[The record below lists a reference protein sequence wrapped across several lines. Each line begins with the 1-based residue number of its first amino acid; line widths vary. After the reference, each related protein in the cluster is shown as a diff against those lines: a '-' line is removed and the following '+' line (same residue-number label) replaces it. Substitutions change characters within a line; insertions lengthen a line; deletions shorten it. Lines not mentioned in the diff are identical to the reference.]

1 MDRVTEPDHPGRVL
15 VAAVDG
21 GLVTVAEYVPGQD
34 GDAEL
39 AILIDDTMHHRGLGT
54 LLVEHLALEAADEG
68 VRELVAEV
76 LADNRPML
84 RGCPLGGPSAT
95 GRHPN
100 RTLRSATRSRSP
112 CLRAMTTALSCASVL
127 TTLSA
132 IDARASWPGA
142 SAGG

>member
-21 GLVTVAEYVPGQD
+21 GLVAVAEYIPGQD

-76 LADNRPML
+76 LADNRPCC
-84 RGCPLGGPSAT
+84 GAAHPT
-95 GRHPN
+95 GLPR
-100 RTLRSATRSRSP
+100 
-112 CLRAMTTALSCASVL
+112 RAAIRTALSDLLPDQGVPASG
-127 TTLSA
+127 
-132 IDARASWPGA
+132 P
-142 SAGG
+142 